1 MSGCKLQRVFDILLA
16 STALILLSPI
26 LLVTMLALR
35 FTGEG
40 EVFFKQKRVGH
51 LGKNFY
57 LLKFATMLKD
67 SPNIATGTITIKDD
81 PRILPFGKFLRSSKI
96 NELPQLFNVLFG
108 TMSLIGP
115 RPLTEETFG
124 SYPHTVQHSIK
135 LVTPG
140 LSGIGSIVFRN
151 EQVFIT
157 DQKNASKIYETE
169 IAPFKGELEMWYAKN
184 RTLYTYFALIFLTI
198 FVVVTGKSKIAWQ
211 IFRDLPYPTDFL
223 LSKL

>member
-1 MSGCKLQRVFDILLA
+1 MKKKENTWMSGCKLQRVFDILLA

-140 LSGIGSIVFRN
+140 LQHFIVC
-151 EQVFIT
+151 VIK
-157 DQKNASKIYETE
+157 KNASKIYETE